1 MSDLLSNKVLL
12 KVNDLSVNFVS
23 AEQKVEAVKNI
34 SFDIKQGETLA
45 LVGESGSG
53 KSVTALSIM
62 RLHEER
68 ITNYAGEIQFLENNI
83 LDFTKEQCQSLRGS
97 DVAMI
102 FQEPMTSLN
111 PVFTVGDQVCETLL
125 LHKQMSK
132 EQALEKAIE
141 LLAKVGIPDP
151 ELRVKDFPHM
161 LSGGQRQRVMIAMAL
176 GCEPKLLIAD
186 EPTTALDVTIQAQII
201 ELLSAL
207 QKEFNMSILMIT
219 HDLNLVRHFADRV
232 CVMSEGELVE
242 QGETKSVYDSP
253 QHEYTQQLLSSQL
266 DKLVGP
272 TWPCEG
278 LIKAEAVRV
287 AFPIKKGFFKRK
299 VDEFV
304 AVDNVSVSVNKGQ
317 TLGVVGESGS
327 GKTTLGMS
335 LLKLQ
340 NCSGDIVLKDQCIS
354 ALSDKEMR
362 PFRKICQVV
371 FQDPFSSLSP
381 RMTILQIIEEG
392 LKLHQSE
399 LTADQRYQKVVDI
412 MQEVDLPEDYLSRY
426 PHEFSGGQ
434 RQRIAVARALIL
446 EPELI
451 LLDEPTS
458 ALDVS
463 VQKTVLELLI
473 KLQQKYQLSHIF
485 ISHDLK
491 VVRAMSHTM
500 IVMKD
505 GAVVEQGETEE
516 VFNNPNQTYTQ
527 ELLKA
532 SFF

>member
-1 MSDLLSNKVLL
+1 MSKLLQVKN
-12 KVNDLSVNFVS
+12 LSVTFVS
-23 AEQKVEAVKNI
+23 AEYTVDAVKDV
-34 SFDIKQGETLA
+34 SFDIKQGETVA

-53 KSVTALSIM
+53 KSVTAMSIM
-62 RLHEER
+62 RLHEEQSTDYKGS
-68 ITNYAGEIQFLENNI
+68 IELSESDI
-83 LDFTKEQCQSLRGS
+83 LGFTEDECRDIRGR
-97 DVAMI
+97 DIAMI

-111 PVFTVGDQVCETLL
+111 PVYPIGDQICETLI
-125 LHKQMSK
+125 LHQTMTK
-132 EQALEKAIE
+132 EQALPRAIE
-141 LLAKVGIPDP
+141 LLDKVGIKEP
-151 ELRVKDFPHM
+151 ELKVKDFPHM

-176 GCEPKLLIAD
+176 ACNPKLLIAD

-201 ELLSAL
+201 ELLADL

-232 CVMSEGELVE
+232 CVMCQGELVE
-242 QGETKSVYDSP
+242 QGETKVVYEAP
-253 QHEYTQQLLSSQL
+253 QHDYTKKLLSSQL
-266 DKLVGP
+266 DKLVENIVSDQPIVSG
-272 TWPCEG
+272 EK
-278 LIKAEAVRV
+278 IRV

-304 AVDNVSVSVNKGQ
+304 AVDNIDVSINKGE

-340 NCSGDIVLKDQCIS
+340 ACSGNIILNGTQVS
-354 ALSDKEMR
+354 ALNDKQMR
-362 PFRKICQVV
+362 PYRRICQVV

-381 RMTILQIIEEG
+381 RMTILGIIEEG
-392 LKLHQSE
+392 LKLHQPE
-399 LTADQRYQKVVDI
+399 LSANKRYQKVVDI
-412 MQEVDLPEDYLSRY
+412 MQEVDLPEEYLSRY

-446 EPELI
+446 EPDLI

-473 KLQQKYQLSHIF
+473 NLQKKYQLSYLF

-491 VVRAMSHTM
+491 VVRAMSHRM

-505 GAVVEQGETEE
+505 GGVVEQGATEDI
-516 VFNNPNQTYTQ
+516 FNNPQQSYTRD
-527 ELLKA
+527 LLKA
-532 SFF
+532 SFY

>member
-1 MSDLLSNKVLL
+1 MSDSLSKSVLLSVKNLSVSFVSSEL
-12 KVNDLSVNFVS
+12 KV
-23 AEQKVEAVKNI
+23 KAVKQI
-34 SFDIKQGETLA
+34 SFDIHQGETLA

-53 KSVTALSIM
+53 KSVTALSVM

-68 ITNYAGEIQFLENNI
+68 ITDYSGEINFFGQNI
-83 LDFTKEQCQSLRGS
+83 LQISEKQCQSIRGS
-97 DVAMI
+97 DIAMI

-111 PVFTVGDQVCETLL
+111 PVFTVGDQICETLL
-125 LHKQMSK
+125 LHKPLNK
-132 EQALEKAIE
+132 EQALSKSIE
-141 LLAKVGIPDP
+141 LLRKVGIPDP

-161 LSGGQRQRVMIAMAL
+161 LSGGQRQRIMIAMAL
-176 GCEPKLLIAD
+176 ACEPKLLIAD

-201 ELLSAL
+201 ELLASL

-219 HDLNLVRHFADRV
+219 HDLNLVKYFADRV

-242 QGETKSVYDSP
+242 QGVTKDVYSFP
-253 QHEYTQQLLSSQL
+253 QHEYTKKLLSSQL
-266 DKLVGP
+266 DKLVDSRVSDDV
-272 TWPCEG
+272 
-278 LIKAEAVRV
+278 LICAENIRV
-287 AFPIKKGFFKRK
+287 AFPIKQGFFKRT

-304 AVDNVSVSVNKGQ
+304 AVDNISLSIKRGE

-340 NCSGDIVLKDQCIS
+340 KCSGEIVLQGQSIS

-381 RMTILQIIEEG
+381 RMTTLGIIEEG
-392 LKLHQSE
+392 LKLHQPNLS
-399 LTADQRYQKVVDI
+399 ADQRYQKVVDI
-412 MQEVDLPEDYLSRY
+412 MHEVELPEEYLSRY

-463 VQKTVLELLI
+463 VQKVVLELLI
-473 KLQQKYQLSHIF
+473 KLQQKYQLSYIF

-491 VVRAMSHTM
+491 VVRAMSHNM

-505 GAVVEQGETEE
+505 GKVVEQGETEN
-516 VFNNPNQTYTQ
+516 VFNNPQQGYTQ

>member
-1 MSDLLSNKVLL
+1 MSDAFSNDVLLSVK
-12 KVNDLSVNFVS
+12 DLNVSFVS
-23 AEQKVEAVKNI
+23 SEYKVEAVKNV
-34 SFDIKQGETLA
+34 SFDIGQGETLA

-53 KSVTALSIM
+53 KSVTALSVM

-68 ITNYAGEIQFLENNI
+68 ITSYSGEINFLENNI
-83 LDFTKEQCQSLRGS
+83 LDFSEEQCQSLRGS

-111 PVFTVGDQVCETLL
+111 PVFTVGDQICETLL
-125 LHKQMSK
+125 LHKSLSK

-141 LLAKVGIPDP
+141 LLAKVGITDP
-151 ELRVKDFPHM
+151 AIRVKDFPHT
-161 LSGGQRQRVMIAMAL
+161 LSGGQRQRIMIAMAL
-176 GCEPKLLIAD
+176 ACEPKLLIAD

-201 ELLSAL
+201 ELLASL

-232 CVMSEGELVE
+232 CVMSQGELVE
-242 QGETKSVYDSP
+242 QGDTKKVYDSP
-253 QHEYTQQLLSSQL
+253 QHEYTKKLLSSQL
-266 DKLVGP
+266 DKMVDGSVSDQA
-272 TWPCEG
+272 
-278 LIKAEAVRV
+278 LISAENIRV
-287 AFPIKKGFFKRK
+287 AFPVKKGFFNRK

-304 AVDNVSVSVNKGQ
+304 AVDNISLSINRGE

-340 NCSGDIVLKDQCIS
+340 KCSGDIVLKEHCIS

-362 PFRKICQVV
+362 PFRKVCQVV

-381 RMTILQIIEEG
+381 RMTVLGIIEEG
-392 LKLHQSE
+392 LKLHQPE
-399 LTADQRYQKVVDI
+399 LNSDQRYQKVIDI
-412 MQEVDLPEDYLSRY
+412 MREVDLPEEYLSRY

-446 EPELI
+446 EPDLI

-458 ALDVS
+458 ALDVT
-463 VQKTVLELLI
+463 VQKVVLELLI
-473 KLQQKYQLSHIF
+473 RLQQKYQLSYIF

-491 VVRAMSHTM
+491 VVRAMSHRM

-505 GAVVEQGETEE
+505 GAVVEHGETES
-516 VFNNPNQTYTQ
+516 VFNNPVQEYTQ
-527 ELLKA
+527 KLLKA

>member
-1 MSDLLSNKVLL
+1 MSDSLSNKLL
-12 KVNDLSVNFVS
+12 LRVKGLSVSFVS
-23 AEQKVEAVKNI
+23 SEYKVDAVKNI
-34 SFDIKQGETLA
+34 SFEINQGETLA

-68 ITNYAGEIQFLENNI
+68 ITEYAGEINFLRKNI
-83 LDFTKEQCQSLRGS
+83 LEFSNEQCQSMRGS

-111 PVFTVGDQVCETLL
+111 PVFTIGDQICETLL
-125 LHKQMSK
+125 IHKQLTK
-132 EQALEKAIE
+132 EQALEKSIE
-141 LLAKVGIPDP
+141 LLYKVGIPEP
-151 ELRVKDFPHM
+151 EQRVKDFPHM
-161 LSGGQRQRVMIAMAL
+161 LSGGQRQRIMIAMAL
-176 GCEPKLLIAD
+176 ACEPKLLIAD

-201 ELLSAL
+201 ELLASL
-207 QKEFNMSILMIT
+207 QKEFNMAILMIT
-219 HDLNLVRHFADRV
+219 HDLNLVKHFAGNV
-232 CVMSEGELVE
+232 CVMCEGKLVE
-242 QGETKSVYDSP
+242 QGATKTVYDSP
-253 QHEYTQQLLSSQL
+253 QHEYTKKLLSSQL
-266 DKLVGP
+266 DKMVGSKVSDE
-272 TWPCEG
+272 T
-278 LIKAEAVRV
+278 LISANNVRV
-287 AFPIKKGFFKRK
+287 AFPIKKGFFKRT

-304 AVDNVSVSVNKGQ
+304 AVDNISLSIKRGE

-340 NCSGDIVLKDQCIS
+340 NCTGDIVLNNHCIS
-354 ALSDKEMR
+354 ELSDKEMR

-381 RMTILQIIEEG
+381 RMTVLGIIEEG
-392 LKLHQSE
+392 LKLHQPE
-399 LTADQRYQKVVDI
+399 LTSDQRYQKVVDI
-412 MQEVDLPEDYLSRY
+412 MQEVELPEEYLSRY

-446 EPELI
+446 EPDLI

-463 VQKTVLELLI
+463 VQKVVLELLI
-473 KLQQKYQLSHIF
+473 NLQQKYKLSYIF

-491 VVRAMSHTM
+491 VVRAMSHKM
-500 IVMKD
+500 IVMKN
-505 GAVVEQGETEE
+505 GRVVEAGETER
-516 VFNNPNQTYTQ
+516 VFGDPQESYTK
-527 ELLKA
+527 ELLEA